1 MAKRSKYQERVIR
14 NYYKNR
20 DTISLQRLQEL
31 VTELYLTEGKKRASH
46 WKSVVGGQEKLGI
59 KPPRIEHLLN
69 QDDPVLVA
77 KLVEELMNK
86 I

>member
-46 WKSVVGGQEKLGI
+46 WKSVVGCLEKLGI
-59 KPPRIEHLLN
+59 KPARIEHLLN